1 MKLTDEEILELH
13 DLFNGLVEK
22 NLAPAKLKSLEDW
35 LLNSSQARQEY
46 VAFMDMSTSLAHY
59 AEEIVVDED
68 DLEDELDSS
77 DNNLIRFFRP
87 ILAIAAIVVIA
98 FTLLNYK
105 NHQSSSQDATVAAID
120 DENNELSKLR
130 LLKLCL
136 CRAHQYRWIA
146 MG

>member
-22 NLAPAKLKSLEDW
+22 NLPPAKLKCLEEW

-68 DLEDELDSS
+68 DLQDELDAS
-77 DNNLIRFFRP
+77 DNKLIRFFRP
-87 ILAIAAIVVIA
+87 ILAIAAILVIA
-98 FTLLNYK
+98 FTLLN
-105 NHQSSSQDATVAAID
+105 
-120 DENNELSKLR
+120 LSLI
-130 LLKLCL
+130 
-136 CRAHQYRWIA
+136 HI
-146 MG
+146 